1 MKEPSYL
8 HLCSDCA
15 YFGLTLESG
24 VCSSCIYTFDK
35 RKWKGKNEPEHTCDN
50 CRFWNYGLN
59 DTPCYDCENNDSWE
73 DGTDYNEYWRN
84 RV

>member
-15 YFGLTLESG
+15 YLGLTLESG

-35 RKWKGKNEPEHTCDN
+35 RNWKDKNKPEHTCDT
-50 CRFWNYGLN
+50 CQYV
-59 DTPCYDCENNDSWE
+59 DCLVGDPHFVYCDECHDFCNWE
-73 DGTDYNEYWRN
+73 DGE
-84 RV
+84 